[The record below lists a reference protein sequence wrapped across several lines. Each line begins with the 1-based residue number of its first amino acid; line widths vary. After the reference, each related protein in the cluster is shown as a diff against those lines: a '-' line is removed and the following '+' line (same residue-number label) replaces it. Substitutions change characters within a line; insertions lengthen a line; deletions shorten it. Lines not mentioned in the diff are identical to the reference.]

1 MLPKT
6 QGLHVH
12 NRELEEVEMSPEV
25 QHRVTSMSEDAIEQ
39 NNVAA
44 LPSRMEEDEDEVE
57 PSPQTNTVV
66 RLGKGDVGR
75 VRDPTKMTEPF
86 HAHADDDLVPQ
97 HNRSTAPGIDGGGSP
112 RSGFMRPSQVVEPG
126 RVDLADVA
134 HIPNIIIFGEAGVGK
149 SSVINLIA
157 GQKRAH
163 ISNDALGCTFQY
175 QRHTVMLDEMPF
187 ALWDTTGLDE
197 GSEGIVP
204 AKLAEGNLR
213 ALIRGLA
220 NSGGIHLV
228 IYCIRGTRLTKALK
242 HNYDL
247 FYTAVCRKKVP
258 VALVVTGLEYQEG
271 DMETWW
277 DENKAAL
284 QCCGMWFHA
293 HACVTTLDVDDAVI
307 RARRSDSQKRLR
319 ELVVEYAGRRPW
331 KIEPSISLTLF
342 RNILRG
348 LPSMGKKTTRRVI
361 VCDGTTSRRTH
372 TRLIGDQQLEYE
384 LVYVNKLH
392 TPSTSCKWAGV
403 LVFYTSTLLGTRIP
417 TDDVAALR
425 KFYDGAGGRMCPVI
439 VVLRGC
445 KDDRL
450 AQRCWDAVS
459 SRYLDIQARPVVDEQ
474 AKLDAMIEELC
485 IEHVDVKSSR
495 LHRAY
500 EAVVEFFAAMAHLW

>member
-1 MLPKT
+1 M
-6 QGLHVH
+6 
-12 NRELEEVEMSPEV
+12 
-25 QHRVTSMSEDAIEQ
+25 
-39 NNVAA
+39 
-44 LPSRMEEDEDEVE
+44 
-57 PSPQTNTVV
+57 
-66 RLGKGDVGR
+66 DVSH
-75 VRDPTKMTEPF
+75 T
-86 HAHADDDLVPQ
+86 
-97 HNRSTAPGIDGGGSP
+97 
-112 RSGFMRPSQVVEPG
+112 
-126 RVDLADVA
+126 
-134 HIPNIIIFGEAGVGK
+134 PNIIIFGEAGVGK

-175 QRHTVMLDEMPF
+175 QRHIVTLDEMPF
-187 ALWDTTGLDE
+187 AFWDTSGLDE
-197 GSEGIVP
+197 GSEGTVP

-220 NSGGIHLV
+220 YSGGIHLV

-247 FYTAVCRKKVP
+247 FYTAICRKKVP
-258 VALVVTGLEYQEG
+258 VALVVTGLEHQQEN
-271 DMETWW
+271 METWW

-284 QCCGMWFHA
+284 QRCGMWFHA

-319 ELVVEYAGRRPW
+319 DLVVEYAGRRPW

-348 LPSMGKKTTRRVI
+348 LSSMGKKTTRRVI
-361 VCDGTTSRRTH
+361 VYDGTTSCRTH

-384 LVYVNKLH
+384 WVYVDKLH
-392 TPSTSCKWAGV
+392 TPSASCKWAGV
-403 LVFYTSTLLGTRIP
+403 LVFYTSTLRGTHIS

-425 KFYDGAGGRMCPVI
+425 NFYDVAGGRTCPAI

-445 KDDRL
+445 KDDRV
-450 AQRCWDAVS
+450 AQRCWDAVA

-474 AKLDAMIEELC
+474 EKLDAMIEELC

-500 EAVVEFFAAMAHLW
+500 EAVMEFFAAMVHWW